1 MPRLAPETLHQLIQ
15 HNGLDV
21 CAEIVALAT
30 PAQLASVLD
39 LDLWRS
45 ARPGLDERFDPE
57 RFGEWV
63 ELLVDAGDAVA
74 ARIVAAMD
82 EHLVVAG
89 LSRYIRVFD
98 PAATVTFDEGEPA
111 EVNHHLPPNSGPEC
125 EVGGYLV
132 HGLRTEAWDAIVALL
147 LALETDHAERFHAV
161 MAECRRLSNSTPE
174 VDGLD
179 DLLMEPEQALHELT
193 VDREDRRARQGYST
207 AADARAFLLMAR
219 RRRRP
224 ANGEPPVNPLVA
236 AYFRAVNDALDPSPH
251 RPVSRRP
258 SRLPPTCSTCSP
270 GQALVP
276 QRPRALLEGTQDQP
290 SRVALVR
297 PDRVRP

>member
-1 MPRLAPETLHQLIQ
+1 MSKHTPGSLARLLDSPQLARIVPQLAPETLHQLIR

-89 LSRYIRVFD
+89 LSKYIRVFD
-98 PAATVTFDEGEPA
+98 PAAVVTFDEGEPA
-111 EVNHHLPPNSGPEC
+111 EIQPPFAGAQRSR
-125 EVGGYLV
+125 VRGG
-132 HGLRTEAWDAIVALL
+132 
-147 LALETDHAERFHAV
+147 
-161 MAECRRLSNSTPE
+161 RLSRAWQHGSRLGR
-174 VDGLD
+174 DCR
-179 DLLMEPEQALHELT
+179 AAA
-193 VDREDRRARQGYST
+193 RARG
-207 AADARAFLLMAR
+207 
-219 RRRRP
+219 
-224 ANGEPPVNPLVA
+224 
-236 AYFRAVNDALDPSPH
+236 
-251 RPVSRRP
+251 RP
-258 SRLPPTCSTCSP
+258 SRSGST
-270 GQALVP
+270 
-276 QRPRALLEGTQDQP
+276 R
-290 SRVALVR
+290 
-297 PDRVRP
+297 